1 MFNVH
6 NWMSL
11 EVSIY
16 LIYAMNIPIT
26 SEIISIIYKE
36 GGSYV
41 FFNKLSQY
49 HVHFLP
55 SFLAGPKN
63 ITHPVKWTNFKNAV
77 DDFLYVN
84 TAQTTIFPSTAEF

>member
-1 MFNVH
+1 MFNVY

-16 LIYAMNIPIT
+16 LIYAMSITTIYAMNISIT

-41 FFNKLSQY
+41 FFNKLS
-49 HVHFLP
+49 
-55 SFLAGPKN
+55 
-63 ITHPVKWTNFKNAV
+63 
-77 DDFLYVN
+77 
-84 TAQTTIFPSTAEF
+84 

>member
-41 FFNKLSQY
+41 FFNKLS
-49 HVHFLP
+49 
-55 SFLAGPKN
+55 
-63 ITHPVKWTNFKNAV
+63 
-77 DDFLYVN
+77 
-84 TAQTTIFPSTAEF
+84 